1 MNIAVVDDEA
11 VVCEQICNFIKRQNT
26 GCHVKAFDTGRA
38 LLETDIFYDIVFL
51 DIQMEGMNGIETARV
66 LRERQNKES
75 GNQIKNQETVL
86 IFVTGIREYVF
97 EAFDVSAFHYL
108 LKPIEE
114 KKFAEVFRR
123 AAQEVEKRKK
133 QEKEQLFIKSK
144 GMILDQGSILYVESR
159 GKKVAI
165 HTLKETFEIYA
176 AISEVESQLSESF
189 YRCHRGYL
197 VNMAYIAEF
206 DHDSITLN
214 DKEQIYLSKKKYKEF
229 AKAYMW
235 YLQNGGVSCV

>member
-1 MNIAVVDDEA
+1 MNIAVVDDEG
-11 VVCEQICNFIKRQNT
+11 VIREQICNFIKRQNT
-26 GCHVKAFDTGRA
+26 GCYVQAYDTGRA
-38 LLETDIFYDIVFL
+38 LLEADVFYDIVFL

-66 LRERQNKES
+66 LRERQNK
-75 GNQIKNQETVL
+75 ETVL

-114 KKFAEVFRR
+114 KKFAEVFKR
-123 AAQEVEKRKK
+123 ASEEVEKRKK
-133 QEKEQLFIKSK
+133 QGKEQLFIKSK

-165 HTLKETFEIYA
+165 HTRKEIFEIYA
-176 AISEVESQLSESF
+176 AISEVESQLAESF

-197 VNMAYIAEF
+197 VNMAYISEF

-214 DKEQIYLSKKKYKEF
+214 NKEQIYLSKKRYKEF